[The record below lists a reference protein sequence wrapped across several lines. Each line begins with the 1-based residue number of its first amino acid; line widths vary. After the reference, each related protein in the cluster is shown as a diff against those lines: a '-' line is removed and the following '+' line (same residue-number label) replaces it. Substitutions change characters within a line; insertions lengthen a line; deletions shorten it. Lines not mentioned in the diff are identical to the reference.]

1 MSAMY
6 NEIATGL
13 IGLTMVVFAILGGI
27 VVGRALVPFR
37 WSKILLP
44 VLLIFGLHFLFSI
57 LVVVFLLWAGAAAPG
72 AEPVSDWMAYSTY
85 AWVPIV
91 GIVVPLF
98 AFLKSRDIE
107 RQ

>member
-1 MSAMY
+1 MY
-6 NEIATGL
+6 NEIVTGL
-13 IGLTMVVFAILGGI
+13 IGVTMAVFAIMGGI

-44 VLLIFGLHFLFSI
+44 ALLIFGLFVLLSV
-57 LVVVFLLWAGAAAPG
+57 LVVVFLLWAGAASPG

-98 AFLKSRDIE
+98 AFLKSREID

>member
-1 MSAMY
+1 MY
-6 NEIATGL
+6 YEIATAL
-13 IGLTMVVFAILGGI
+13 IGLTMVVFAIRGGI

-44 VLLIFGLHFLFSI
+44 ALLIFGLFYLSSV

-72 AEPVSDWMAYSTY
+72 GEPVSAWLEYSAY
-85 AWVPIV
+85 AWVPIA

-98 AFLKSRDIE
+98 AFLKSREID